1 MSDALVAAVVLGA
14 TALSFVTGFHD
25 APNAITTTIITSTL
39 PRRAALAFAALLNL
53 LGALLSVSLVVSVAA
68 PIMTVMDLPDFLAG
82 ADGRLGVVLLAALAT
97 GIGWNILTWWWAMP
111 SSSWHAMLS
120 ALIGGMLGAGFGWV
134 EPRLIGLFVLPILA
148 SPVLGFILSYL
159 ITRLIGLMAVK
170 RIGRTRD
177 LRAAQTVSA
186 GAVALAHG
194 ISNGRLPVGI
204 ALTAI
209 AAWQG
214 SSPAEQALQPG
225 PLLIGSAAAMALALG
240 LGTFAGGARI
250 MRTLGRRLTDLTTPQ
265 GLAAETSTALVLYL
279 MAYGFHAPVSSS
291 QLVTSSIAG
300 SAVAVSLRQVN
311 WRLFGTIMLIW
322 LVTPVVCAGA
332 SAVLALGL
340 LQIGL

>member
-14 TALSFVTGFHD
+14 VALSYVTGFHD
-25 APNAITTTIITSTL
+25 ASNAITTTIITNTL
-39 PRRAALAFAALLNL
+39 PRRAALAFAALLNT
-53 LGALLSVSLVVSVAA
+53 LGALLSVTLVMSMAA

-82 ADGRLGVVLLAALAT
+82 AGDQLGVVLVAALAT
-97 GIGWNILTWWWAMP
+97 GIGWNLLTWWWAIP
-111 SSSWHAMLS
+111 SSSWHAVLA

-134 EPRLIGLFVLPILA
+134 EPRVMALFVVPIIA
-148 SPVLGFILSYL
+148 SPVLGFLLSNL
-159 ITRLIGLMAVK
+159 ITRLIAVMAVR

-177 LRAAQTVSA
+177 LRVAQTISA

-204 ALTAI
+204 ALAAI

-214 SSPAEQALQPG
+214 SSPDAHALQPG
-225 PLLIGSAAAMALALG
+225 LLLIGSAIAMALALG

-250 MRTLGRRLTDLTTPQ
+250 MRTLGRRLIDLTSPQ

-300 SAVAVSLRQVN
+300 SAVAVSVRQVN
-311 WRLFGTIMLIW
+311 WGLFGTIVLMW
-322 LVTPVVCAGA
+322 VATPIVCAGA
-332 SAVLALGL
+332 SAVLALALVRAGL
-340 LQIGL
+340 